1 MDNPSSIIALI
12 PAYNPTKSMLS
23 VLRQLKESGCT
34 VVLVNDGSDAAYLH
48 LFRAA
53 GMADVQLTHSCNRGK
68 GAALKTGLHWIMEH
82 CHAPYTVVTVDADG
96 QHLPEDSSKVAAEAQ
111 KHPDALVIGSRKLGK
126 GTPFRSRS
134 GNFFTRTILHAL
146 TPVKVYDTQ
155 SGLRAFSD
163 RLVPVLAQISGER
176 YEYEMRVLIDLTER
190 HISIKE
196 ISIQAVYLGENGVSH
211 FKTVSDA
218 KLVYREIFSSVKKK
232 R

>member
-1 MDNPSSIIALI
+1 MDNSSSKIALI
-12 PAYNPTKSMLS
+12 PAYNPTKSMLA
-23 VLRQLKESGCT
+23 VLRQLKEQGYM

-68 GAALKTGLHWIMEH
+68 GTALKTGLRWIIEH
-82 CHAPYTVVTVDADG
+82 CAAPYTVVTADADG
-96 QHLPEDSSKVAAEAQ
+96 QHLTEDIEKVTAAAQ
-111 KHPDALVIGSRKLGK
+111 KSPDALVIGSRRLGK

-146 TPVKVYDTQ
+146 TPVQVYDTQ

-163 RLVPVLAQISGER
+163 KLVPVLTQIDGER
-176 YEYEMRVLIDLTER
+176 YEYEMRVLIDLTEQ

-196 ISIQAVYLGENGVSH
+196 ISIQTVYLGENGVSH
-211 FKTVSDA
+211 FKTISDA
-218 KLVYREIFSSVKKK
+218 KLVYREIFSSAKKK
-232 R
+232 K

>member
-1 MDNPSSIIALI
+1 MDNASPRIALI
-12 PAYNPTKSMLS
+12 PAYNPTRSMLS
-23 VLRQLKESGCT
+23 VLRQLKEQGYT
-34 VVLVNDGSDAAYLH
+34 VVLVNDGSDADYLH

-68 GAALKTGLHWIMEH
+68 GAALKTGLRWIMEH
-82 CHAPYTVVTVDADG
+82 CTAPYTVVTVDADG
-96 QHLPEDSSKVAAEAQ
+96 QHLQEDIDKVTAAAQ
-111 KHPDALVIGSRKLGK
+111 KHPDSLVIGSRRLGK
-126 GTPFRSRS
+126 EAPFRSRS

-163 RLVPVLAQISGER
+163 RLVPVLVRIAGER
-176 YEYEMRVLIDLTER
+176 YEYEMRVLIDLTEH

-196 ISIQAVYLGENGVSH
+196 KSIQAVYLGENGVSH

-218 KLVYREIFSSVKKK
+218 KLIYREIFSSAKKK
-232 R
+232 K